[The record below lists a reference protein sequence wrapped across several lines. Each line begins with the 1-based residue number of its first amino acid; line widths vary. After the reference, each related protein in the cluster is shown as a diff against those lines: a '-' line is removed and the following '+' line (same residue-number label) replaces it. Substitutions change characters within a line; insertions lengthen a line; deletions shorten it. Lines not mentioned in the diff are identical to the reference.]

1 MDFIKYLMMLYAS
14 LLFIAGCGSG
24 ESEEP
29 AEESAETTEEAEDN
43 GAEETAED
51 DAAEEESAETESESE
66 TDTETDA
73 EGDASEDA
81 TEETDDSASEDSAE
95 TESEDTESDSEMDS
109 GTESDTD
116 SETGTETE
124 SDSSM
129 EDDSSDN
136 SASDDAEGD
145 TAAGTSE
152 QRNIDFAPIDET
164 VTGADGTEMT
174 TKFELNSG
182 IGETL
187 SSASE
192 SDASIEEVMMPK
204 EDVTTYYAETFM
216 VINLYA
222 AGNTETPAD
231 NDMAGLTAEIDE
243 REEMEVFSGQFD
255 PATST
260 VVPYAYANSESL
272 FVNEGGMWNDYTGQ
286 APADQIYYGSYSN
299 LYDAFMESSEVI
311 NVSEDDDNYYLHNIG
326 TETVLHDTFG
336 TLFNVEFTNADTS
349 QQKNGVVGVVDK
361 ESQELVHIAYMSSA
375 PGITEGEML
384 HIEIAS
390 GLGNY
395 GEYDESGITV
405 PEGIYE

>member
-1 MDFIKYLMMLYAS
+1 MDFIKYLMMLFAS

-29 AEESAETTEEAEDN
+29 AEESAETT
-43 GAEETAED
+43 
-51 DAAEEESAETESESE
+51 EEESAETESESE

-81 TEETDDSASEDSAE
+81 TEETDDSESEDSAE

-136 SASDDAEGD
+136 AASDDAEGD

>member
-1 MDFIKYLMMLYAS
+1 MDFIKYLMMLFAS

-43 GAEETAED
+43 AAEETAED

-81 TEETDDSASEDSAE
+81 TGETDDSASEDSAE

-136 SASDDAEGD
+136 AASDDAEGD

-311 NVSEDDDNYYLHNIG
+311 NVSEDD
-326 TETVLHDTFG
+326 
-336 TLFNVEFTNADTS
+336 
-349 QQKNGVVGVVDK
+349 
-361 ESQELVHIAYMSSA
+361 
-375 PGITEGEML
+375 
-384 HIEIAS
+384 
-390 GLGNY
+390 
-395 GEYDESGITV
+395 
-405 PEGIYE
+405 

>member
-1 MDFIKYLMMLYAS
+1 
-14 LLFIAGCGSG
+14 GSG
-24 ESEEP
+24 ES
-29 AEESAETTEEAEDN
+29 EESAETTEEAQDN
-43 GAEETAED
+43 AAEETAED

-66 TDTETDA
+66 TDA

-81 TEETDDSASEDSAE
+81 TEETDDSESEDSAE